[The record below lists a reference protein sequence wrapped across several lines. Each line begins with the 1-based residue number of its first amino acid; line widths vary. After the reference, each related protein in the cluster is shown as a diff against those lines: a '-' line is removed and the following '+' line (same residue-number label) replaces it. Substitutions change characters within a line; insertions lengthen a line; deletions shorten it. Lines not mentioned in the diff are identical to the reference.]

1 MTTVS
6 SNSNAP
12 DESQASAPAPEMT
25 PEQLAEERSHWLPR
39 ILEQNPDLLA
49 LRERTL
55 PWTGGYSFANIIHTA
70 MTASPTPI
78 NRHSIL
84 QLIVNHLNAIGM
96 KKTADTI
103 TKETGLKFQLF
114 DQPWEKTDLLIL
126 LSLGLLP
133 REDPW
138 NIPSDPLV
146 QFIEEPFEED
156 FFASPYK
163 EDPHQLCMEIEDPEL
178 NVTFINPNEPK
189 NFKNLAT
196 ASLRRLVICLTMDT
210 TQYQLTEEDYRQF
223 FLSLHSITSSQHFL
237 KHLITLF
244 DLDFNDENIVKKLQP
259 NQKEIRISVIQLIQK
274 WINFHGMFIG
284 KKTLGLIS
292 QFVRRIIDEV
302 DDLIGSK
309 DFLNSILEDMENL
322 SVSKNDNDGVTLETP
337 IIKDPQV
344 LFRPNLTLI
353 EPEPL
358 EVARQITLLSH
369 STFKSVHS
377 REFIEALIT
386 KKTTLQTP
394 TLSEFFDF
402 MNKISKTIL
411 ETVVFSNDNNGAFS
425 KVLEICQA
433 LEQLCNFQAL
443 SMILQELTREE
454 VLVVT
459 GATKEQIDVLNSLN
473 IKCGNNSKN
482 IDDYFEAVK
491 SRYDKKEPA
500 IPNISQELKFGDF
513 KKSPDFIRNLINYQK
528 RRQVAEKAS
537 FFYQFQNKTYPFF
550 PIQQIQKVVKKG
562 PIYNN
567 NDIEDRIV
575 ELWRN
580 IKKLQ

>member
-1 MTTVS
+1 MSTISTS
-6 SNSNAP
+6 SNAS
-12 DESQASAPAPEMT
+12 DESRASPPEMT

-39 ILEQNPDLLA
+39 ILEQNPDLLS

-70 MTASPTPI
+70 MTASSTPI

-103 TKETGLKFQLF
+103 TKETGHKFQLF
-114 DQPWEKTDLLIL
+114 EQPWEKTDLLIL

-138 NIPSDPLV
+138 NIPKDPLV

-163 EDPHQLCMEIEDPEL
+163 ENPKLLYQEIENPDF
-178 NVTFINPNEPK
+178 NVTFIDPKEPK
-189 NFKNLAT
+189 NFQNLAT
-196 ASLRRLVICLTMDT
+196 ASLKRLVICLTIST
-210 TQYQLTEEDYRQF
+210 AQYQLNEEDYSQF

-237 KHLITLF
+237 EHLITLF
-244 DLDFNDENIVKKLQP
+244 DLDFDDEAAAKKLQP
-259 NQKEIRISVIQLIQK
+259 NQKEIRISVINLIQK

-292 QFVRRIIDEV
+292 QFIRRIIDEAK
-302 DDLIGSK
+302 DLVESK
-309 DFLNSILEDMENL
+309 DFLNSILDNMENL
-322 SVSKNDNDGVTLETP
+322 SVSKKEDDNLPLETP

-344 LFRPNLTLI
+344 LFRPNLTII

-377 REFIEALIT
+377 REFMEALMT
-386 KKTTLQTP
+386 KKPTLQTP

-402 MNKISKTIL
+402 MNNLSKIIL
-411 ETVVFSNDNNGAFS
+411 ETIIFSNDCNSAFS
-425 KVLEICQA
+425 KVLEICQS

-443 SMILQELTREE
+443 SAILTELTRDE
-454 VLVVT
+454 VLVVVE
-459 GATKEQIDVLNSLN
+459 ATKEQIEIVNSLYS
-473 IKCGNNSKN
+473 KCGNNSAN
-482 IDDYFEAVK
+482 FDSYLANVK

-500 IPNISQELKFGDF
+500 IPNISQELKIGDF
-513 KKSPDFIRNLINYQK
+513 KKSPDFINNLINYQK
-528 RRQVAEKAS
+528 RRQMAEKAS
-537 FFYQFQNKTYPFF
+537 IFYQFQNKPYPFF
-550 PIQQIQKVVKKG
+550 PIQQIQKVIKKG
-562 PIYNN
+562 PIFKNKELEN
-567 NDIEDRIV
+567 RIV